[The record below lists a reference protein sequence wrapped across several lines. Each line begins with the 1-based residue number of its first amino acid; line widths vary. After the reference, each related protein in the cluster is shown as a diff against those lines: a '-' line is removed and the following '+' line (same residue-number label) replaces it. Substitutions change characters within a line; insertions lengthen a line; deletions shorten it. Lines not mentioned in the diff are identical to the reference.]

1 MSGATPIDPRER
13 VRDPRISCQTAPPR
27 PARSGHA
34 RTRRSVAEPR
44 RSTRRGRHPARRGV
58 CDHPR
63 RAAAALPATRE
74 RRGARNVP
82 GSLGTRRRAC
92 ACTRRA
98 RDSDARRWA
107 IWSALGV
114 APGGIGDTCARL
126 TGLGRSR
133 AAADRRPR
141 TLCACSPRGSRP
153 HFERHTGLQREFR
166 SFIERNVVGRAA
178 SWRVGRFESSR
189 GVVPPRPSGG
199 ATGGLCDRRIDHW
212 TQPVEFGGG
221 DACI

>member
-82 GSLGTRRRAC
+82 GSLGTRHRAR

-98 RDSDARRWA
+98 RDSDARRVV
-107 IWSALGV
+107 WSALGV

-126 TGLGRSR
+126 TGLVAHGRPPIAGR
-133 AAADRRPR
+133 ALCALALLAVPGLISSATLGYSVSFGLSLSAMWLGGPLLARRPLR
-141 TLCACSPRGSRP
+141 VVAKRRPASAFWRCHWRALPSP
-153 HFERHTGLQREFR
+153 
-166 SFIERNVVGRAA
+166 N
-178 SWRVGRFESSR
+178 
-189 GVVPPRPSGG
+189 
-199 ATGGLCDRRIDHW
+199 
-212 TQPVEFGGG
+212 
-221 DACI
+221 